1 MIIHS
6 QVACKNI
13 SDVFSTEI
21 LTEQE
26 LAAIYGGIRPKGKSR
41 DKDILDV
48 EDEDAD

>member
-6 QVACKNI
+6 KVACKNI

-21 LTEQE
+21 LSEQE
-26 LAAIYGGIRPKGKSR
+26 LSAIKGGIRPKGKSR

-48 EDEDAD
+48 EDENDD